1 MKIEKLVS
9 HENFPTE
16 HKLQL
21 QNKVNEISTS
31 FSFVQKKCLWEREN
45 VITEY
50 IRTFRL
56 TLYCTDC
63 GIFSQGWGLLVCLHL
78 KRTKF
83 IRYNIH
89 VQHFPNSSLL
99 FTLCNHRN

>member
-31 FSFVQKKCLWEREN
+31 FSFVQKKVCVGER
-45 VITEY
+45 
-50 IRTFRL
+50 
-56 TLYCTDC
+56 
-63 GIFSQGWGLLVCLHL
+63 
-78 KRTKF
+78 KR
-83 IRYNIH
+83 N
-89 VQHFPNSSLL
+89 N
-99 FTLCNHRN
+99 